1 MNIFKKYK
9 DNKLEKERIERER
22 LAEIAR
28 KEEERRIQEEKQKK
42 IEKIRNGF
50 GIFFVFIGLASV
62 FTNGILASLCM
73 IIFGLTLTTYFDL
86 ILKNFNFSL
95 NRIVRICIPIVFFL
109 GIGVF
114 SPTTDK
120 PSNQT
125 LKNDTSNIIVETIEP
140 TVESTELPVQTTKPT
155 VAATVTPNLS
165 PKPTSVATNSPVS
178 KKDENVTTQ
187 VTNPQTASVWADAC
201 DLSGYREPNAIVDIG
216 YGDREY
222 WAYTNEHGQ
231 LVKVTAKEIIL
242 QTNDEANSN
251 GRYCSDEA
259 KVPGTEDKELDEGH
273 VIADSLGGVSNAYN
287 ITPQNSTLNR
297 HGTQAYMED
306 QIRKALNAGGTCVN
320 FEALITYPDN
330 TTQIPSRYKY
340 TYTLNGNVVV
350 DEFDNVNPETTV
362 PQNNNSGN
370 DSSDSHKSENTYVE
384 PQAPVV
390 QEPVVEEP
398 EYSAPE
404 PVVTKYIL
412 NNDTMKFHTSSC
424 RHVNS
429 IKPENYGEHWG
440 SRDELISWGYSPC
453 KVCKP

>member
-1 MNIFKKYK
+1 M
-9 DNKLEKERIERER
+9 
-22 LAEIAR
+22 
-28 KEEERRIQEEKQKK
+28 
-42 IEKIRNGF
+42 
-50 GIFFVFIGLASV
+50 

>member
-9 DNKLEKERIERER
+9 DNELEKERIERER

-42 IEKIRNGF
+42 IERIRNGF
-50 GIFFVFIGLASV
+50 GIFFVFIGLASM
-62 FTNGILASLCM
+62 FTNGILASICM

-114 SPTTDK
+114 SPTNYK

-125 LKNDTSNIIVETIEP
+125 LKNDNSNLIVETIEP
-140 TVESTELPVQTTKPT
+140 TVESTELPVQTTRPT
-155 VAATVTPNLS
+155 VATTTPSLS
-165 PKPTSVATNSPVS
+165 PKPTSEPTSNPNSTEE
-178 KKDENVTTQ
+178 ENVTTQ
-187 VTNPQTASVWADAC
+187 AINAQKASIWVDAC
-201 DLSGYREPNAIVDIG
+201 DLGGYREPNAIVDIG

-273 VIADSLGGVSNAYN
+273 IIADSLGGVSNAYN

-320 FEALITYPDN
+320 FEAIITYPDN
-330 TTQIPSRYKY
+330 TTQIPGHYKY

-370 DSSDSHKSENTYVE
+370 GSSDSHKSENTYVE

-398 EYSAPE
+398 AYSAPQTDM
-404 PVVTKYIL
+404 VWLSATGSKYHSV
-412 NNDTMKFHTSSC
+412 NDCGRMNPNTARQITLAEAEAS
-424 RHVNS
+424 
-429 IKPENYGEHWG
+429 
-440 SRDELISWGYSPC
+440 GYERCSKC
-453 KVCKP
+453 W